1 MNSPQP
7 EELRDF
13 FALTPERILTAVES
27 FGVRCTG
34 RWFALNSMENRVY
47 EVELDVEPEVPRH
60 HRFLIA
66 KFYRPHRWSREQ
78 ILEEHQFLHDLF
90 EREIPVAAPLRD
102 ACGET
107 IHLLEGTEIPC
118 AVFPRLAGRS
128 PDELNEED
136 LPWLGRLLARMHAI
150 GALREA
156 HHRVALT
163 VDSYGLQNIEF
174 LLSQEL
180 VDREVRSSYERV
192 ARRACELIKP
202 LLKDLP
208 VQRLHGDCHLSNVIQ
223 TPEGPALVDFDD
235 MVVGPVVQDLWLLVP
250 GRDAEARYHRELL
263 IEAYEQFR
271 PFPREQLQVIE
282 CFRTLRFIHYAAWL
296 ARRWYDPAFQRVF
309 SFFAAPGFWARHVGE
324 LEEQVCLL
332 EG

>member
-1 MNSPQP
+1 MNSPHP
-7 EELRDF
+7 DELRDF
-13 FALTPERILTAVES
+13 FALTPERVLAAVES

-47 EVELDVEPEVPRH
+47 EVELDVDPELPKH
-60 HRFLIA
+60 QRFLIA

-78 ILEEHQFLHDLF
+78 ILEEHQFLHDLL

-102 ACGET
+102 GAGES
-107 IHLLEGTEIPC
+107 IHLLEGTQIQC
-118 AVFPRLAGRS
+118 AVFPRLQGRS

-136 LPWLGRLLARMHAI
+136 LPWLGRLLARMHTI

-156 HHRVALT
+156 RHRLPLT
-163 VDSYGLQNIEF
+163 VDTYGWQNIEF
-174 LLSQEL
+174 LLSQDL
-180 VDREVRSSYERV
+180 VDREVRSGYERV
-192 ARRACELIKP
+192 ARRACELIEP
-202 LLKDLP
+202 RLKGLP
-208 VQRLHGDCHLSNVIQ
+208 VQRIHGDCHLSNVIQ

-235 MVVGPVVQDLWLLVP
+235 MVVGPVVQDVWLLVP
-250 GRDAEARYHRELL
+250 GRDADARYHRELL

-271 PFPREQLQVIE
+271 PFSREQLEIIE

-296 ARRWYDPAFQRVF
+296 ARRWQDPAFQRVF
-309 SFFAAPGFWARHVGE
+309 PFFAAPGFWARHVGE
-324 LEEQVCLL
+324 LEEQVGVL